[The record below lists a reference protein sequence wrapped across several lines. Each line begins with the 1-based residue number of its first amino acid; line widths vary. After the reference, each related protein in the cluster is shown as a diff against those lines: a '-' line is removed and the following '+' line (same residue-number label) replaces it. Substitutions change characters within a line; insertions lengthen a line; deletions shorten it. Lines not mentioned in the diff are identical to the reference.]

1 MLRMT
6 VISGKNDFKS
16 NTRMLRTSILN
27 FGILSKLFSR
37 PQMLSSYMS
46 SSCIY
51 HTVINVIPNFMYLH
65 VSLVWKFKG
74 IFAIQAWFCFVRLFF
89 CFHPS
94 KCCYIKFT
102 MLKEYLWFDHIK
114 EKTYVEILLDKYS
127 TVWCSLEDKFMDL
140 SARAHWRLS
149 IIFV

>member
-1 MLRMT
+1 MT

-74 IFAIQAWFCFVRLFF
+74 IFAIQAWFCFVRFF
-89 CFHPS
+89 YHAQRIFVIWLPRQN
-94 KCCYIKFT
+94 
-102 MLKEYLWFDHIK
+102 HIK
-114 EKTYVEILLDKYS
+114 EKTNVEILLDKYS